1 MTTSRMKFG
10 EILVANG
17 IITEKTLQRALEKA
31 KREKK
36 KIGVILEE
44 MGVATGEEIAGALA
58 DQYNCKTVINFADY
72 SYPPE
77 LLAMITVD
85 VATQY
90 ALFPLKLADNRLC
103 LAIADPTDT
112 KIVSNLA
119 LNKGLTI
126 VPFIATRADIKAA
139 IDKHYLRK
147 EGGSDRRKTVLI
159 VEDNHVIS
167 ANFEKVLLQA
177 GYRVAVAKDGMDAFR
192 KAIGERPDV
201 IVTDKEMPI
210 FDGYKLLNSLRL
222 LPETMRIPVIL
233 LTASLRETE
242 ESEAFEKGFFDYI
255 AKPVTDITLLSR
267 IKRALQ
273 VHEGGR

>member
-1 MTTSRMKFG
+1 
-10 EILVANG
+10 
-17 IITEKTLQRALEKA
+17 
-31 KREKK
+31 
-36 KIGVILEE
+36 
-44 MGVATGEEIAGALA
+44 
-58 DQYNCKTVINFADY
+58 
-72 SYPPE
+72 
-77 LLAMITVD
+77 
-85 VATQY
+85 
-90 ALFPLKLADNRLC
+90 
-103 LAIADPTDT
+103 
-112 KIVSNLA
+112 
-119 LNKGLTI
+119 
-126 VPFIATRADIKAA
+126 
-139 IDKHYLRK
+139 
-147 EGGSDRRKTVLI
+147 
-159 VEDNHVIS
+159 
-167 ANFEKVLLQA
+167 
-177 GYRVAVAKDGMDAFR
+177 MDAFR